1 MALRDQHVVL
11 KTVPASRPIFVCPT
25 DTERK
30 IGLTRFK
37 HPANGQIKKDF
48 AAEPIVIKAETIDP
62 VYLCQFSLFLQD
74 LCFTQIVVTESCGY
88 MRLVMTGKVRPSSAN
103 VIPFGKPFAPP
114 AIILGNRV

>member
-11 KTVPASRPIFVCPT
+11 TTVPASRPIFVCPT

-48 AAEPIVIKAETIDP
+48 AVKPIVIEAETIDP
-62 VYLCQFSLFLQD
+62 VRLCQFSLFLQD
-74 LCFTQIVVTESCGY
+74 LCFTRGPPENLRQV
-88 MRLVMTGKVRPSSAN
+88 RLWSQSRSQVC
-103 VIPFGKPFAPP
+103 
-114 AIILGNRV
+114 